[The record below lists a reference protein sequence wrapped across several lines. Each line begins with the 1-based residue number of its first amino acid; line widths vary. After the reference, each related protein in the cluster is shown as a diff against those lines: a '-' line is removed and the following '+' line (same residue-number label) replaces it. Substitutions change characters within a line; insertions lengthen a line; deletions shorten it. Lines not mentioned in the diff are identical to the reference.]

1 MKRGILVL
9 AVVACVSVGC
19 EDPRKKQIETIDADA
34 EVMARVSTAVN
45 EVVRNSMDCEVAKPL
60 LAEAYQRIDE
70 ARGRIRLAANQQ
82 TLEALKIQVDRVGRS
97 CP

>member
-1 MKRGILVL
+1 MNRGILVL
-9 AVVACVSVGC
+9 TVVSSILVAC
-19 EDPRKKQIETIDADA
+19 EDPKKQQIERIVADA
-34 EVMARVSTAVN
+34 EVMARVGTAVS
-45 EVVRNSMDCEVAKPL
+45 EVNRNSLDCDVAKPL

-82 TLEALKIQVDRVGRS
+82 TLEMLKIQVDRVART